1 MSYTETLAFEVL
13 SLNMGFDVFSKAKQQ
28 FSVNNLLNEEYV
40 PVMSLLRELDI
51 HQPGRDF
58 SVRFSLKF

>member
-1 MSYTETLAFEVL
+1 MSHTETPVFDVL
-13 SLNMGFDVFSKAKQQ
+13 SLSMGFDVFSKVNLQ
-28 FSVNNLLNEEYV
+28 FSVNHLLNEEYV

-51 HQPGRDF
+51 PQSGRDF

>member
-1 MSYTETLAFEVL
+1 MSYTETPAFDVL
-13 SLNMGFDVFSKAKQQ
+13 SLSMGYDVFSIVNLQ

-40 PVMSLLRELDI
+40 PVMSLLRELDKP
-51 HQPGRDF
+51 QPGRDF